1 MTTSAF
7 RLSKTTKRML
17 GLGHFKT
24 KEQRNAWKRAMIDAE
39 WTASIAVKH
48 SSKKDRSK
56 KED

>member
-1 MTTSAF
+1 
-7 RLSKTTKRML
+7 ML